1 VKVTEIDHGRYVN
14 FRHFHFGSDPFAPL
28 IGKHFKERKMCG
40 VDYCLPVAAKS
51 FAKSTG
57 LGAMTPVSGLV
68 GCPRLSLFLHSASMG
83 YFV

>member
-1 VKVTEIDHGRYVN
+1 
-14 FRHFHFGSDPFAPL
+14 
-28 IGKHFKERKMCG
+28 MCG